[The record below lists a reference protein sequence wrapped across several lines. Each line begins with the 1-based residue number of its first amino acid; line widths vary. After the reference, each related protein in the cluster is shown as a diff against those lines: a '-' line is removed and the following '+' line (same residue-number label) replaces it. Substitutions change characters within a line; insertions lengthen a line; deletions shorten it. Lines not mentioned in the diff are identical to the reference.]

1 MSLRATFG
9 LSVICK
15 EEEFQVDYFVLFLRG
30 LGIFMYGVY
39 GYKFIVFDLFALQAA
54 LQIMFLSKSF
64 PKMSEHTSPKRFQFR
79 ELHP

>member
-1 MSLRATFG
+1 LIFFG
-9 LSVICK
+9 FI
-15 EEEFQVDYFVLFLRG
+15 LRG

-39 GYKFIVFDLFALQAA
+39 GYKCVGFDLFALQAA

-64 PKMSEHTSPKRFQFR
+64 PKMSEHTLPKHFQYR